1 MPRFSG
7 LQCVH
12 LGGGG
17 PRFQD
22 TKPHYMLS
30 TGGYVMKYPDEGF
43 TVAKLLQSPG
53 DGNDDPFRG
62 SISNVLYCLPPQ
74 PLTAERVGR
83 RAEKKCTS
91 EVQSRRV

>member
-1 MPRFSG
+1 MRASG
-7 LQCVH
+7 WR
-12 LGGGG
+12 G
-17 PRFQD
+17 PQVQD

-62 SISNVLYCLPPQ
+62 SLSNVLCLQPPQ
-74 PLTAERVGR
+74 PTREDH
-83 RAEKKCTS
+83 KK
-91 EVQSRRV
+91 VHG